1 MTPLLNLSLTSQS
14 QLSKNLTNGNPR
26 GNPRGFKMNK
36 YMHYSKAKPEADVLT
51 WKIYNDP
58 LVNRWK
64 VEFSDGE
71 KRSFRHEK
79 DAKAYIN
86 DKFFSMYF

>member
-1 MTPLLNLSLTSQS
+1 MQSLSLSLILQN
-14 QLSKNLTNGNPR
+14 QLSKNLINGNPR

-36 YMHYSKAKPEADVLT
+36 YMHYSKAKSECDTIT

>member
-1 MTPLLNLSLTSQS
+1 METLGETL
-14 QLSKNLTNGNPR
+14 GV
-26 GNPRGFKMNK
+26 FKMNK
-36 YMHYSKAKPEADVLT
+36 YFHYSKAKPECDTIT

-79 DAKAYIN
+79 DALAYIN

>member
-1 MTPLLNLSLTSQS
+1 MRSSNLSLISQN
-14 QLSKNLTNGNPR
+14 QLSKNLINGNPR

-36 YMHYSKAKPEADVLT
+36 YMTYSKAKPESDTLT
-51 WKIYNDP
+51 WKLDLDP

-71 KRSFRHEK
+71 KKSFRTKK
-79 DAKAYIN
+79 DALAYIN

>member
-1 MTPLLNLSLTSQS
+1 MPLSNLSLTSQS

-26 GNPRGFKMNK
+26 GNPRGFYMNK
-36 YMHYSKAKPEADVLT
+36 YMTYSKAKPESDVLT